1 MFFYPITLSLSIRIF
16 PVSRQP
22 FFIPSRL
29 QIRLILSIIMAH
41 KKNKEIT
48 MEKITSFTIDHIKL
62 TPGLYVSRK
71 DLAGDTPVTTFDIR
85 ITNPNEEPVLN
96 TAEVHTIEHLAAT
109 FLRNHAEYG
118 TKTLY
123 FGPMGCR
130 TGFYLLLIGDYES
143 RDILPLMKDMFAFIA
158 SYDQE
163 VPGACAKDCGNFLD
177 MNLPMA
183 RFVAQ
188 KYLTQVLN
196 KITEEQLIYPQ

>member
-1 MFFYPITLSLSIRIF
+1 
-16 PVSRQP
+16 
-22 FFIPSRL
+22 
-29 QIRLILSIIMAH
+29 
-41 KKNKEIT
+41 

-71 DLAGDTPVTTFDIR
+71 DLAGDPPVTTFDIR

-118 TKTLY
+118 PKTLY

-143 RDILPLMKDMFAFIA
+143 CDILPLMKEMFAFIA

-183 RFVAQ
+183 RFVAR

-196 KITEEQLIYPQ
+196 KITEEQLVYPQ